1 MTLSDIL
8 MMMSLMMTK
17 RKRDGSIFMG
27 MSSNFQRRSHCF
39 QLLLDP
45 AHSFLHSQHSSSSSH
60 LLVCSIHT
68 TGEPYSQH

>member
-1 MTLSDIL
+1 

-17 RKRDGSIFMG
+17 RKQDRSIFVG